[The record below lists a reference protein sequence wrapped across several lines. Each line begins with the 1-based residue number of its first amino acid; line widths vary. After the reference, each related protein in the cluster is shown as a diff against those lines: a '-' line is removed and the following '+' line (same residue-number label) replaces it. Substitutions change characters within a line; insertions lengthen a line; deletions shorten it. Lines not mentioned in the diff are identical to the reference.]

1 MKFFKEWEPSK
12 SLLESHDFRCQ
23 RSSVGRATENI
34 FSHATCPPQSFGFS
48 LLSAMGMWLFETS
61 DEKHIELT
69 QLQHSNFVV
78 DCNPAGA
85 HLHSSP

>member
-1 MKFFKEWEPSK
+1 
-12 SLLESHDFRCQ
+12 
-23 RSSVGRATENI
+23 
-34 FSHATCPPQSFGFS
+34 
-48 LLSAMGMWLFETS
+48 MGMWLFETS

-85 HLHSSP
+85 HLHSSPQFLEGATVSRRG